1 MVPGERYDFVFEAN
15 QQVGNYWIRISG
27 NNNCRN
33 KSQEA
38 IIRYVGAVDTVPTGL
53 TEFKPGKRVN

>member
-1 MVPGERYDFVFEAN
+1 MVPGERYDFVLEAN

-27 NNNCRN
+27 NNNCID
-33 KSQEA
+33 KPQEA
-38 IIRYVGAVDTVPTGL
+38 ILRYEGAGDTEPPGL